1 MNFFGSVILLLFFS
15 ISNSYGDY
23 FEVPLLKA
31 NWDVQTSKTNCEL
44 KQQIP
49 HFGNAVF
56 SHRSGESL
64 QFSIQEQR
72 FKPPI
77 IKASLSAQPSPWQQS
92 VISPHDYLVYLENT
106 GQAKGYDKLV
116 VFGDTAETMIDALL
130 QGQSPVF
137 TYTRAVSD
145 LDIVETQVAISAI
158 KFLEPYETFRKC
170 RKTMLPFGLRELQD
184 SMLFFDP
191 GSEELNRF
199 ARDKINK
206 IAAYMKEIQTSQLV
220 IGSETAMMKA
230 LDKKWFSKRSQVLK
244 QAIMMQGIA
253 EQRIKISAKFNNS
266 HERNIIRIHVFGPDA
281 LKWLHYRKG
290 NTKLTRTEKKRLSLL
305 ARYVREYFRQ
315 GRLIINSH
323 TDSLGS
329 KSTNKIVSRKRG
341 NVIKKYL
348 ESQGVP
354 KNQLV
359 VRAYGESRPIKSNRT
374 PKGRSQNRRVV
385 ISFRKG

>member
-1 MNFFGSVILLLFFS
+1 MKISGRIILFFIAS
-15 ISNSYGDY
+15 FANSYAEY
-23 FEVPLLKA
+23 FDVPLLKA

-77 IKASLSAQPSPWQQS
+77 IKASLSAQPSPWQRS
-92 VISPHDYLVYLENT
+92 EGSPYDYLVYLDKVSEV
-106 GQAKGYDKLV
+106 AGYDKLV

-137 TYTRAVSD
+137 TYTRALSE
-145 LDIVETQVAISAI
+145 LDIVETRVAISAI
-158 KFLEPYETFRKC
+158 KFLEPYEIFREC
-170 RKTMLPFGLRELQD
+170 RKEMLPFGLRELQD
-184 SMLFFDP
+184 AMVFFDP
-191 GSEELNRF
+191 GKKQLNRF
-199 ARDKINK
+199 ARDKVSK
-206 IAAYMKEIQTSQLV
+206 IAAYMKEIQTSQVV
-220 IGSETAMMKA
+220 IGSETAMMKG
-230 LDKKWFSKRSQVLK
+230 LDKKWFSKRSHALK
-244 QAIMMQGIA
+244 QALMAQGIA
-253 EQRIKISAKFNNS
+253 EERIKVSAKFSNS
-266 HERNIIRIHVFGPDA
+266 REKNMIRIHIFGPDA

-290 NTKLTRTEKKRLSLL
+290 NTRLTRTEKKRLSLL

-315 GRLIINSH
+315 GRLVINSH

-329 KSTNKIVSRKRG
+329 KSINKIVSRKRG

-348 ESQGVP
+348 ESRGVP